1 MNVRPRSRG
10 PPPGVVVPS
19 RKCRV
24 CGRGLLDPG
33 ARKLGRC
40 EDCPSN
46 IDQKLYDALLAWRT
60 EQAETERMPAFVI
73 LTDATLTAIA
83 ETRPTDEQ
91 SLRKIPGIGHTK
103 LTKYGEH
110 ILNLCT
116 R

>member
-1 MNVRPRSRG
+1 
-10 PPPGVVVPS
+10 
-19 RKCRV
+19 V

-83 ETRPTDEQ
+83 ERVPTSEGQ
-91 SLRKIPGIGHTK
+91 LAQISGVGARKLG
-103 LTKYGEH
+103 LYGEQV
-110 ILNLCT
+110 LAVLGGAT
-116 R
+116 ADEVLESRSAATDSDE

>member
-1 MNVRPRSRG
+1 MAARTPRTVRSDKPI
-10 PPPGVVVPS
+10 P
-19 RKCRV
+19 KCRV

-40 EDCPSN
+40 EDCPSK
-46 IDQKLYDALLAWRT
+46 IDQKLYDALIEWRT
-60 EQAETERMPAFVI
+60 EQAESERMPAFVI

-83 ETRPTDEQ
+83 ETRPEDAQ
-91 SLRKIPGIGHTK
+91 ALRQIPGIGHTK
-103 LTKYGEH
+103 LAKYGEH